1 MRVSEIER
9 LAQTIKATSARL
21 ATGSPTPAVTSQ
33 VTGIPPL
40 VVDGSGAGNNN
51 DGTFVALWDIS
62 RWDGLGKWG
71 S

>member
-1 MRVSEIER
+1 MSEIER

-21 ATGSPTPAVTSQ
+21 ATGSPTPAVTTH
-33 VTGIPPL
+33 VTGSPP
-40 VVDGSGAGNNN
+40 VEVAGSGAGNTN